1 MDESMVFIMNKPFK
15 KIAASIM
22 AVTTLTVS
30 MVGMSAS
37 AYSDSVYFMR
47 DAGAPSSAG
56 VTSKAWS
63 YYTAVNTSTISVNG
77 FTITS
82 GNPYIFAGIAV
93 NGDIKAAADV
103 YPSGG
108 SVTATGLKTGE
119 FAYATAEVKNISG
132 NIRAT
137 VSITG

>member
-1 MDESMVFIMNKPFK
+1 
-15 KIAASIM
+15 
-22 AVTTLTVS
+22 
-30 MVGMSAS
+30 MVGMNAS
-37 AYSDSVYFMR
+37 AISESVYFMR
-47 DAGAPSSAG
+47 DAGSPSSAG

-77 FTITS
+77 FTITNGS
-82 GNPYIFAGIAV
+82 PYIFAGITV
-93 NGDIKAAADV
+93 EGTVKAAANI

-108 SVTATGLKTGE
+108 SVNATGLETGE
-119 FAYATAEVKNISG
+119 YAYASAELKNVSG

>member
-1 MDESMVFIMNKPFK
+1 MKNTFK
-15 KIAASIM
+15 KAIAAVM
-22 AVTTLTVS
+22 AAASLAVG
-30 MVGMSAS
+30 MAGMSANAIS
-37 AYSDSVYFMR
+37 ETVYFMK
-47 DAGAPSSAG
+47 DAGSPGSAG

-63 YYTAVNTSTISVNG
+63 YYTALNTSTISVNG

-82 GNPYIFAGIAV
+82 GDPYIFAGITI
-93 NGDIKAAADV
+93 NGTVKAASNI

-119 FAYATAEVKNISG
+119 YAYATAELKNISG